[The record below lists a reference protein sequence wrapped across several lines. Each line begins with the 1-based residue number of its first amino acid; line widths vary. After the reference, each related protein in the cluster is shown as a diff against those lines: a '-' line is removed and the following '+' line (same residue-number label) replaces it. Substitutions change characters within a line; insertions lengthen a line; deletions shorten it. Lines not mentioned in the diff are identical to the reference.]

1 MFSKQKSEKGISVI
15 IPTFNRAKY
24 LYATLICL
32 CNQKTDNFN
41 DYEIVVID
49 SGDDETGTVVE
60 KIRQTSIVN
69 IIYKK
74 IRNCENRSL
83 LRNTGIKFSNYEI
96 LVFLDNDMLV
106 PPDFIRKVF
115 FAQQNN
121 EKQVLLGYRKLLTA
135 FSLDAIGEETLH
147 DNFSII
153 DQLPYYK
160 DERLEKDV
168 TIEPWRFVFSHTM
181 SVHKSVMNEI
191 RGFDKTFGQQWG
203 LEDIE
208 LGVRLAK
215 SGCSF
220 AYLEDCFTYH
230 QPHFKQ
236 SSSEQRKAEP
246 NRRLL
251 AKLHNSF
258 EVELML
264 EFYQQYEKIFPVVK
278 DLHLTE
284 SCHTKGK
291 IKFDLILA
299 RVHSMYDSK
308 VFANERLG
316 VYIPAEN
323 GVYKN
328 VLISKEFYKM
338 PETIQRAILA
348 EAYRT
353 SVNVYYE
360 DCTEERQELVKK
372 ICFDINN
379 VLHIEKADGYI
390 KTNKNKDSHKTAINC
405 VLPDILNSEKR
416 VIYQWVLNRLKK
428 NGEIVNIQDTR
439 KERTFLDDD
448 FSLPKEYLAEI
459 DPLINTEYG
468 NIPYRTVNSLFYLHS
483 QTLDSAENSI
493 ESFVFHDD
501 ECIYSSQY
509 LIRRKYENC
518 VHFDETCYNLLSFA
532 CIEDLSHLYK
542 SSATDVNKAKSFC
555 CFMNNSFYDD
565 GIDLILESFATYKK
579 NNPEA
584 TLSIRTIDIKE
595 TVKNCYPLH
604 NEASKKNKVYSAD
617 YKYSNDV
624 LLLQNTIEQLGL
636 TKNVTVIKKKMSLLD
651 SFEFIDSHSTLIF
664 AARTCCVPP
673 QVFISILLKKNTI
686 IASHHSLMQP
696 FDDCCVKVD
705 SEIKPF
711 AEELRVPK
719 TINNI
724 FLSLGKIDTNKLVSA
739 FDEKAKNILEPK
751 SIDQLLKCGNDI
763 YEKVKTIPCRV

>member
-1 MFSKQKSEKGISVI
+1 
-15 IPTFNRAKY
+15 
-24 LYATLICL
+24 
-32 CNQKTDNFN
+32 
-41 DYEIVVID
+41 
-49 SGDDETGTVVE
+49 
-60 KIRQTSIVN
+60 
-69 IIYKK
+69 
-74 IRNCENRSL
+74 
-83 LRNTGIKFSNYEI
+83 
-96 LVFLDNDMLV
+96 MLV

-121 EKQVLLGYRKLLTA
+121 KKQFLLGYRKLLTA

-153 DQLPYYK
+153 DQLPYYN

-168 TIEPWRFVFSHTM
+168 MLEPWRFVFSHTM
-181 SVHKSVMNEI
+181 SVYKSVMNTI
-191 RGFDKTFGQQWG
+191 KGFDKNFGQQWG

-208 LGVRLAK
+208 LGIRLAK

-264 EFYQQYEKIFPVVK
+264 EFYQQYEKYYSVIK
-278 DLHLTE
+278 DLHSTV
-284 SCHTKGK
+284 SCHTKGT

-299 RVHSMYDSK
+299 RVHSLYDSN

-316 VYIPAEN
+316 LYIPAEN

-328 VLISKEFYKM
+328 ILISKDFYKM

-379 VLHIEKADGYI
+379 VLNIEKANGYV
-390 KTNKNKDSHKTAINC
+390 KTNKNKDSNKTAINC

-416 VIYQWVLNRLKK
+416 VIYQWLINRLKR

-439 KERTFLDDD
+439 KEITFLDDD

-459 DPLINTEYG
+459 DPLIDTEYG
-468 NIPYRTVNSLFYLHS
+468 NIPYRTLNSLFYLHS
-483 QTLDSAENSI
+483 QTMGSAENSLK
-493 ESFVFHDD
+493 SFVFNDD
-501 ECIYSSQY
+501 ECIYSSKA
-509 LIRRKYENC
+509 LTRRKYENC

-542 SSATDVNKAKSFC
+542 CNKDTGLNNIKSFC
-555 CFMNNSFYDD
+555 CFMNNGFYDD
-565 GIDLILESFATYKK
+565 GIDLILESFTTYKK

-584 TLSIRTIDIKE
+584 TLSIRTIDINE
-595 TVKNCYPLH
+595 MVKNCYPLH
-604 NEASKKNKVYSAD
+604 NEASKKNKVYAAD

-624 LLLQNTIEQLGL
+624 LLLRDTIEKLGL
-636 TKNVTVIKKKMSLLD
+636 EKNVSVLKKKMSLPD

-673 QVFISILLKKNTI
+673 QVFISILEKKNTI
-686 IASHHSLMQP
+686 IASHHSLVQP
-696 FDDCCVKVD
+696 FVDCCVKVD

-711 AEELRVPK
+711 AEELKVPK
-719 TINNI
+719 TIDNI
-724 FLSLGKIDTNKLVSA
+724 SFLLGRIDVNKLVSA

-751 SIDQLLKCGNDI
+751 SIDQLLKCCDDI
-763 YEKVKTIPCRV
+763 YKKVKTIPCRV